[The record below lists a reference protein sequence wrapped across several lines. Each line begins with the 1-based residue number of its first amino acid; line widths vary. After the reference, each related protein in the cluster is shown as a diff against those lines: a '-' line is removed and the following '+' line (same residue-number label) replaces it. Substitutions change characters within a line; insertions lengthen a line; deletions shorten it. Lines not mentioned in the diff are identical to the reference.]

1 MDNLNNL
8 TAKLDMVLAENRD
21 NIREISENTKTITS
35 DTKMFLQKNSA
46 NIEQSI
52 SNLNKLLVKSDSL
65 VTSLNYLSQE
75 TAMGGNNLGKILY
88 NDSLYYD
95 LTHSIKTLKVLS
107 EIILQQI
114 QSDGIKVDASI
125 F

>member
-1 MDNLNNL
+1 
-8 TAKLDMVLAENRD
+8 
-21 NIREISENTKTITS
+21 
-35 DTKMFLQKNSA
+35 MFLQENSA

-52 SNLNKLLVKSDSL
+52 SNLNTLLVKSDSL
-65 VTSLNYLSQE
+65 ITGLNYLSQQ

-95 LTHSIKTLKVLS
+95 LTQSIKTLKVLS

-114 QSDGIKVDASI
+114 QSEGIKVDASI